1 MNLLS
6 CYIDLLIEEQEKY
19 PVEKIHWIRLSEH
32 YKISNN
38 IGLNHGGAIYGFVF
52 NETKPSEY
60 SLPSDFEE
68 CIYVGKS
75 GKGFY
80 YDRKNGVNKKPKK
93 TSYLNKR
100 LIHHRDRFN
109 GTATVSSEEKKK
121 YSLFEDK
128 YGVGI
133 DVMNGTLTG
142 IPLWVGLIPI
152 PLNLPETF
160 RENWLLRYERFEL
173 FKYKKKF
180 NCPTLLN
187 LDEDYERKLIESFSN
202 NYHPTDLTSFMN

>member
-1 MNLLS
+1 MNLFS
-6 CYIDLLIEEQEKY
+6 CYANLLLEEQQNF
-19 PVEKIHWIRLSEH
+19 PIEKIYWIRLSEH

-52 NETKPSEY
+52 NETQPSEN

-68 CIYVGKS
+68 CVYVGKS

-93 TSYLNKR
+93 ASYLNKR

-109 GTATVSSEEKKK
+109 GTATISSEEKKK
-121 YSLFEDK
+121 YSLFEQR
-128 YGVGI
+128 YGFGL

-142 IPLWVGLIPI
+142 IPLWVGLIPV

-160 RENWLLRYERFEL
+160 HENWLLRYERFEL

-180 NCPTLLN
+180 GKSPLLN
-187 LDEDYERKLIESFSN
+187 LDEDAIRKVSDSFSN
-202 NYHPTDLTSFMN
+202 NYQVTDLTSFMN

>member
-1 MNLLS
+1 MNLFS
-6 CYIDLLIEEQEKY
+6 CYLNLFIEEQQNY
-19 PVEKIHWIRLSEH
+19 PIEKIHWIRMSEH

-52 NETKPSEY
+52 NETQPSQNN
-60 SLPSDFEE
+60 LPSDFEE

-80 YDRKNGVNKKPKK
+80 YDRKNGLNKKPKK
-93 TSYLNKR
+93 SSYLNKR

-109 GTATVSSEEKKK
+109 GTATVSSEESKK
-121 YSLFEDK
+121 YSLFEHK
-128 YGVGI
+128 YGFGL

-142 IPLWVGLIPI
+142 VPLWVGLIPV

-160 RENWLLRYERFEL
+160 HENWLLRYERFEL
-173 FKYKKKF
+173 FKYKKNFGKS
-180 NCPTLLN
+180 PLLN
-187 LDEDYERKLIESFSN
+187 LDEDISRKVSNSFSN
-202 NYHPTDLTSFMN
+202 NYKVMDLTSFMK